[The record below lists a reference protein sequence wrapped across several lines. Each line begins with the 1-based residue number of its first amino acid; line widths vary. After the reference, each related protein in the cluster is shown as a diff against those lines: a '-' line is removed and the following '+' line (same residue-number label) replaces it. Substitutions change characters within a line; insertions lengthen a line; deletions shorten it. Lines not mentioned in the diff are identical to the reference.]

1 MSPGIIWSLAQ
12 SAYCRRF
19 IPTCHVMPDG
29 GALSEVYQDPTE
41 IERRRDGVRYHAALE
56 DGTPVVVQAFLSD
69 VSRQLSSIDGLVS
82 AFEQTAAVHHESL
95 VPALAWGQLRDGT
108 VHCAYARFDVEA
120 LKPGVTASMQVAR
133 IGAEVA
139 RGLAAAHGAGLVHGA
154 ITPRAV
160 VVARERGA
168 MLGDLG
174 LFAALRSGGLDL
186 HHAVTLLSDERYVA
200 PDVLRGGTP
209 DQSSDVYSLGAS
221 LYDVLASTVGA
232 GVAQPVADVLQRAVD
247 ATPENRWPSAA
258 AFAQALAAA
267 VAEPRSSAST
277 DLHTRRGCLSAAVG
291 KAAVTAFV
299 VYFVGVV
306 SAGRSRG
313 NSRKV
318 RAPRA
323 SRQVTPGN
331 GDREVAAT
339 DSLTENNRRW
349 PARDQAR
356 VKR

>member
-1 MSPGIIWSLAQ
+1 M
-12 SAYCRRF
+12 
-19 IPTCHVMPDG
+19 
-29 GALSEVYQDPTE
+29 SEVYQDPTE

-56 DGTPVVVQAFLSD
+56 DGTPVVVQTFLSD
-69 VSRQLSSIDGLVS
+69 VSRQLRSMDGLVS
-82 AFEQTAAVHHESL
+82 AFEQAAAVHHESL

-108 VHCAYARFDVEA
+108 VHCAYARFDVEV
-120 LKPGVTASMQVAR
+120 LTPSVTTSAQVAR
-133 IGAEVA
+133 RGAEVA

-160 VVARERGA
+160 VVARDRGA

-174 LFAALRSGGLDL
+174 LFAALRSGGLDSRE
-186 HHAVTLLSDERYVA
+186 AVMLLSDERYVA

-209 DQSSDVYSLGAS
+209 DQSSDVYALGAS
-221 LYDVLASTVGA
+221 LYDVFASAVGA
-232 GVAQPVADVLQRAVD
+232 AVAQPVADVLQRAVD
-247 ATPENRWPSAA
+247 AAPENRWPSAA
-258 AFAQALAAA
+258 AFAQALAA
-267 VAEPRSSAST
+267 VAIEPTSAST

-291 KAAVTAFV
+291 KAAIGAFV
-299 VYFVGVV
+299 VYFVSVV

-323 SRQVTPGN
+323 SRQVTPGSD
-331 GDREVAAT
+331 DREVVVT